1 MERAGKGKKR
11 WEISY
16 GDNGMG
22 GDPEES
28 TDHTL
33 TTADLA

>member
-1 MERAGKGKKR
+1 MERVGKGKKR

-22 GDPEES
+22 GDLEEF
-28 TDHTL
+28 TDYIL
-33 TTADLA
+33 IIVDLV